1 MRFAFSLASLVLASS
16 LLATASF
23 AGPANKVTGDFIR
36 VLDGSDP
43 SRFRDCEIS
52 AHQEKVTGAKVR
64 SQKGVIYCEN
74 EWNGK
79 YWELDLNPLQT
90 CVNVLDQ
97 YQARIAGQLV
107 SGTAANNVYYGFLL
121 LDNGEPSAS
130 AAEPDRFWVYN
141 YGSDRDAGMSFC
153 ENGPGD
159 ADPTK
164 EHTVTSGNRKIHFHE

>member
-1 MRFAFSLASLVLASS
+1 MRFVFSLASLVLASS

-23 AGPANKVTGDFIR
+23 AGPANKVTGDFVR

-79 YWELDLNPLQT
+79 YWELDLNPLHT
-90 CVNVLDQ
+90 CVKVVNQ
-97 YQARIAGQLV
+97 YEARIAGQLV
-107 SGTAANNVYYGFLL
+107 SGTAANDKYYGFLL
-121 LDNGEPSAS
+121 QDNGQGS
-130 AAEPDRFWVYN
+130 AAAPDRFWVYN
-141 YGSDRDAGMSFC
+141 YGSDKDAAMNFC
-153 ENGPGD
+153 EPGPGD
-159 ADPTK
+159 EDPTK
-164 EHTVTSGNRKIHFHE
+164 EHTVTSGNLKIHFHE